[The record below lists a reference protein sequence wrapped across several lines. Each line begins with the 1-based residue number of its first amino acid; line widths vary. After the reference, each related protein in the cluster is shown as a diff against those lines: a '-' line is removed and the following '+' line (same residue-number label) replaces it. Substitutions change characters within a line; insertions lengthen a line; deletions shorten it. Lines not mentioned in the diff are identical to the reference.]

1 MLNPRRI
8 SPLILISA
16 VGFLVIGELLAGTS
30 LYYVTMMAIAMICI
44 GTTYNILSGASTI
57 GGLFFSAYALGTL
70 VISQFAKVLL
80 LEGADKNLEA
90 PQLTITVYMV
100 FYLCVMIGC
109 FLFGWIRI
117 QLPKPLEPE
126 TQSHLDMTYVIA
138 LCLGAFATFAFTV
151 NSVSGG
157 GQTAARSFG
166 LGFQNMLLFAIVLAV
181 EKRLRDTGGLH
192 SFGIKVFIPMAV
204 IMVFGFLDTSRSPI
218 IIPSI
223 VYITAC
229 YVKGYQFKRKH
240 YLAAVLGIVAIS
252 TVISPV
258 EIYLRQFRDAPSFSE
273 RNYAIIHGLFT
284 IPNWTSVTSASEEA
298 NVMDEGRGQYYNR
311 AGTFILGRVSMI
323 RSDSNLISACSSGYH
338 YGFEALKIDLLMQV
352 PHFIY
357 NSKPEASSAAF
368 LGRVAGIG
376 SDEQNLYP
384 SYSAI
389 SDSYGAYG
397 WWGVALEAM
406 VGFPLLFIIYESIFD
421 MSRPWGTVALGLLC
435 SRGWGMSL
443 GGLAGMSIRTPI
455 EILLLSYL
463 IGIVVRMI
471 PSKGDR

>member
-1 MLNPRRI
+1 MLNPHRI
-8 SPLILISA
+8 SPLILFNT

-44 GTTYNILSGASTI
+44 GTTYNILGGASTI
-57 GGLFFSAYALGTL
+57 GGLFFSTYALGTL
-70 VISQFAKVLL
+70 VISQFAKVIFF
-80 LEGADKNLEA
+80 EAADKYLET

-100 FYLCVMIGC
+100 FYMFVMIGC

-117 QLPKPLEPE
+117 KLPKPLEPE
-126 TQSHLDMTYVIA
+126 TQSQSDMTYVIA
-138 LCLGAFATFAFTV
+138 LYLGTFAIFSFTV
-151 NSVSGG
+151 SSISGG
-157 GQTAARSFG
+157 GQTAARNFG

-204 IMVFGFLDTSRSPI
+204 IMVFGFLDTSRAPI

-223 VYITAC
+223 VYVIAC
-229 YVKGYQFKRKH
+229 FVKGYQFKRKH
-240 YLAAVLGIVAIS
+240 YLAVVLGFIAVS
-252 TVISPV
+252 TVVSPV
-258 EIYLRQFRDAPSFSE
+258 EIYLRQYKDAPSFSE

-284 IPNWTSVTSASEEA
+284 IPNWTAVTAETEEA
-298 NVMDEGRGQYYNR
+298 NQAEEGRSVYYDHP
-311 AGTFILGRVSMI
+311 GTFVLGRVSMI
-323 RSDSNLISACSSGYH
+323 RTDSNLINACSSGYH
-338 YGFEALKIDLLMQV
+338 YGFEALKIDLLMLI
-352 PHFIY
+352 PRFIY
-357 NSKPEASSAAF
+357 NSKPESNSAAY
-368 LGRVAGIG
+368 LGRVAGVG
-376 SDEQNLYP
+376 SDETNLYP

-397 WWGVALEAM
+397 WWGVALAAM

-435 SRGWGMSL
+435 SKSWGMSI
-443 GGLAGMSIRTPI
+443 GGLAAMATRTPI
-455 EILLLSYL
+455 ELLILSYM
-463 IGIVVRMI
+463 IGIVVRVI